1 MAIDQQFQEFN
12 QKRAETI
19 ARTEIT
25 RASNE
30 AYIEA
35 YEQNGINKKQW
46 FTAMDE
52 RVCPECNELHGTI
65 KEVREDFFETT
76 FGNGQ

>member
-1 MAIDQQFQEFN
+1 
-12 QKRAETI
+12 
-19 ARTEIT
+19 
-25 RASNE
+25 
-30 AYIEA
+30 
-35 YEQNGINKKQW
+35 
-46 FTAMDE
+46 MDE